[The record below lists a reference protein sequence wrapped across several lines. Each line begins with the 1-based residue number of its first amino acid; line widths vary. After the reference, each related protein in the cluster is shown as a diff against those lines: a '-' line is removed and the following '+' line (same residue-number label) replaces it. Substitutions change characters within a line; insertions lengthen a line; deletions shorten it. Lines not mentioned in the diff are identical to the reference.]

1 LSITRVL
8 RNVALASTL
17 VVPVVAASAPAEAAT
32 LRPATC
38 TPNWTIEGVGQEVYG
53 HDEYGRQLSVGEV
66 FQQYD
71 YCQHV
76 RGVFEWE
83 SSFRTQSHYGIAG
96 AYADVSI
103 GSSNA
108 SGSSGTVGSG
118 AGGVVLT
125 PNLAVDSLEWT
136 SSVKVTLD
144 YTTGVNASCTAVAA
158 TWDYHDGGQV
168 GAGHT
173 CSMVFQ

>member
-1 LSITRVL
+1 LSIIRVL
-8 RNVALASTL
+8 RNVTMALAL
-17 VVPVVAASAPAEAAT
+17 AVPVVAASAPAEAAT
-32 LRPATC
+32 VRPATC
-38 TPNWTIEGVGQEVYG
+38 TPNWTIEGAGAEVYG

-83 SSFRTQSHYGIAG
+83 SSFRTQAHAGISA

-108 SGSSGTVGSG
+108 GTSSGTVGSG

-125 PNLAVDSLEWT
+125 TSLAVDSLGWT
-136 SSVKVTLD
+136 PSVKVTLY
-144 YTTGVNASCTAVAA
+144 YTTGINASCTAIGAE
-158 TWDYHDGGQV
+158 WDYHAGGQV
-168 GAGHT
+168 GTAHT
-173 CSMVFQ
+173 CSMNFQ